1 MKDFINTRFA
11 DPTVDFAF
19 KRIFGTEQYKKATI
33 GLLNSLFDEVDI
45 IDVKFLN
52 NELIGETFE
61 SRKGF
66 IDVLCEDS
74 YGDTFIV
81 EMQNAR
87 QEYFRERTI
96 FYSSKMIAIQEPRGD
111 WDFKLRPTYVV
122 AFLNFP
128 LHKLAP
134 ELENDGRYILRYRT
148 KDLET
153 GRKMPGSTEFVF
165 LGLQDFDKKYE
176 ELETYP
182 EKWLYCMRDAATMTE
197 APSGLVKDAGFETFF
212 DACWRAGFTKQE
224 EHLYITDMMTERD
237 IKNAK
242 DLAVREGRE
251 EGRQLGLEE
260 GREEGRKE
268 GRAEGRAEEAAK
280 IAKAFLDRGV
290 DINVISECT
299 GLTPEFIYE
308 EGNR

>member
-1 MKDFINTRFA
+1 MTMRDFLNTRFA

-45 IDVKFLN
+45 VDVKFLN
-52 NELIGETFE
+52 NELIGDTFE

-96 FYSSKMIAIQEPRGD
+96 FYSSKVIAIQEPKGD
-111 WDFKLRPTYVV
+111 WDFKLQPTYVV

-128 LHKLAP
+128 LRKLSP
-134 ELENDGRYILRYRT
+134 ELENEGRYLLRYRT
-148 KDLET
+148 KELET
-153 GRKMPGSTEFVF
+153 GHKMPGSTEYVF
-165 LGLQDFDKKYE
+165 LGMQDFDKKYE

-182 EKWLYCMRDAATMTE
+182 EKWLYCMREAVTMTE
-197 APSGLVKDAGFETFF
+197 VPSELKKEAEFETFF
-212 DACWRAGFTKQE
+212 DACRRAGFTKQE
-224 EHLYITDMMTERD
+224 EQLYITDMMTERD

-251 EGRQLGLEE
+251 EGR
-260 GREEGRKE
+260 
-268 GRAEGRAEEAAK
+268 AEGRAEEAVK
-280 IAKAFLDRGV
+280 IAKAFLDKGV

-299 GLTPEFIYE
+299 GLSTEFIQTL
-308 EGNR
+308 

>member
-1 MKDFINTRFA
+1 MRDFFNTRFA

-33 GLLNSLFDEVDI
+33 GLLNSLFDELDI
-45 IDVKFLN
+45 VDVKFLN
-52 NELIGETFE
+52 SELIGETYE

-66 IDVLCEDS
+66 IDVLCQGS
-74 YGDTFIV
+74 GGDTFIV

-111 WDFKLRPTYVV
+111 WDFMLQPTYVV

-128 LHKLAP
+128 LHKLMP
-134 ELENDGRYILRYRT
+134 EFYGDGRYILRYRT
-148 KDLET
+148 SEPET

-182 EKWLYCMRDAATMTE
+182 EKWLYCMREAATLTE
-197 APSGLVKDAGFETFF
+197 APTGLTEEVQFETFF
-212 DACWRAGFTKQE
+212 DACKRAGFSKQE
-224 EHLYITDMMTERD
+224 EQQYITDMMNERD

-251 EGRQLGLEE
+251 EGRKMGLEE
-260 GREEGRKE
+260 GRAEGRV
-268 GRAEGRAEEAAK
+268 EGRAEEAAK
-280 IAKAFLDRGV
+280 IAKAMREKGIDLK
-290 DINVISECT
+290 VISECS
-299 GLTPEFIYE
+299 GLSE
-308 EGNR
+308 EEISSL